1 MLVFGSGCGRRDILP
16 VPSVVLTLPRPLR
29 TSLETPLLGENKITA
44 ETTSG
49 SPKPDRATA
58 KASARIH
65 LWISSEVPILTFNF
79 HRKSSG
85 SRCIASDPSH
95 HRAHCLML
103 SLFDLE
109 PKTTTTLSSR
119 LSQFRTSFNSS
130 SSKTSLT
137 LYVINELR
145 KIKVVDQHNRELV
158 IDLLQTIVEIV
169 TYGDRQDP
177 FIFEC
182 FMEYQVL
189 AEFVR
194 ILKISGNSKI
204 EAPLLQYLSIM
215 IQNMGSE
222 HAICK
227 MQVPLILMDVVTSFP
242 LYTEILKFAQHGEK
256 MIQTAVHALTLNIF
270 NVSDDMVYQF
280 VTSPPASQYFSDL
293 VYSLREKC
301 LRLDVL
307 VQATDETCTKQRRKE
322 ILLESDEIVDDLYY
336 FKDILSVGEP
346 RLSKVVTQDL
356 LNLLVFP
363 ILILLLQLRQS
374 NGFYVSAVTTLY
386 IVSYLLVVVGGKN
399 IVNAV
404 AGVILYPYM
413 TPRRDAAKEEITNS
427 SSDTHFFLNL
437 LRDME
442 IMEIVG
448 SESQKDENINGNHIC
463 GNDDVR
469 LERNGILMYVF
480 SDNHSLL
487 LASLLLLLILA
498 ESKDLDYTSDSMI
511 GLSDIQD
518 PMNYGTSASLGVNDN
533 VFVRVMPQTS
543 YQQSCERLQKEL
555 DGCWFDCI
563 LDTMKDEW
571 ENCETA
577 LKEPLKSK
585 SPSFA
590 LELAVCKQ
598 STDGNTNSSDTAW
611 EIMVDV
617 VKVFILHLQ
626 LKALISKGELLEKP
640 LLDSADSGTSN
651 SLDIASASF
660 GSEVYLGSGIPC
672 RIAFSNAGIRDIYMI
687 PAARG
692 LSGKVILAEKHPFR
706 SQRGVVIA
714 IAPLAGLRPTIDEDH
729 PTWLHLWIREF
740 DPRSKARKSRGCNS
754 HVSNSAV
761 DGRWTLGFPSAKG
774 CEIARLLILEETYK
788 QRSFIKSLL
797 APLLQKNDP
806 GNLCNEQAGRKL

>member
-1 MLVFGSGCGRRDILP
+1 MW
-16 VPSVVLTLPRPLR
+16 R
-29 TSLETPLLGENKITA
+29 TVWRSIDRFSLQHFK
-44 ETTSG
+44 
-49 SPKPDRATA
+49 
-58 KASARIH
+58 
-65 LWISSEVPILTFNF
+65 
-79 HRKSSG
+79 
-85 SRCIASDPSH
+85 
-95 HRAHCLML
+95 
-103 SLFDLE
+103 
-109 PKTTTTLSSR
+109 
-119 LSQFRTSFNSS
+119 
-130 SSKTSLT
+130 
-137 LYVINELR
+137 YVINELR

-222 HAICK
+222 HAIYYCLSNDYINTIIAHQYDFDGGDLAPYYVSFLRAVSGK
-227 MQVPLILMDVVTSFP
+227 INRGTLCLLVRVNRDVVTSFP

-363 ILILLLQLRQS
+363 ILIPLLQLRQS
-374 NGFYVSAVTTLY
+374 NGFYVSAVTSLY

-399 IVNAV
+399 IINAV
-404 AGVILYPYM
+404 SGVILYPYM

-442 IMEIVG
+442 IVG

-469 LERNGILMYVF
+469 LERTGILMYVF

-533 VFVRVMPQTS
+533 VFVRVMPQVFYALLKVLASQPPLCALIQWHTGWFMRKLLNFQVMTLGEQHLHLFNTS
-543 YQQSCERLQKEL
+543 YQQSCECLQKEL

-590 LELAVCKQ
+590 LEFAVCKQ

-640 LLDSADSGTSN
+640 LLDSADSGISN

-740 DPRSKARKSRGCNS
+740 DPRSKARKSQGCNS

-774 CEIARLLILEETYK
+774 CEIARLLLLEETYK

-806 GNLCNEQAGRKL
+806 GNLCNEQDGRKL

>member
-1 MLVFGSGCGRRDILP
+1 MW
-16 VPSVVLTLPRPLR
+16 R
-29 TSLETPLLGENKITA
+29 TVWRSIDRFSLQHFK
-44 ETTSG
+44 
-49 SPKPDRATA
+49 
-58 KASARIH
+58 
-65 LWISSEVPILTFNF
+65 
-79 HRKSSG
+79 
-85 SRCIASDPSH
+85 
-95 HRAHCLML
+95 
-103 SLFDLE
+103 
-109 PKTTTTLSSR
+109 
-119 LSQFRTSFNSS
+119 
-130 SSKTSLT
+130 
-137 LYVINELR
+137 YVINELR

-194 ILKISGNSKI
+194 ILKISRNSKI

-222 HAICK
+222 YAIYYCLSNDYINTIMAHQYDFDGGDLAPYYVSFLRAVSGK
-227 MQVPLILMDVVTSFP
+227 INRDTLCLLVRVNRDVVTSFP

-256 MIQTAVHALTLNIF
+256 MIQTAVRALTLNIF

-363 ILILLLQLRQS
+363 ILIPLLQLRQS
-374 NGFYVSAVTTLY
+374 NGFYVSAVTSLY
-386 IVSYLLVVVGGKN
+386 LVSYLLVVVGGKN
-399 IVNAV
+399 IINAV

-413 TPRRDAAKEEITNS
+413 TSRRDAAKEEITNGS
-427 SSDTHFFLNL
+427 SHTHFFLNL

-463 GNDDVR
+463 GNDHVR

-498 ESKDLDYTSDSMI
+498 ESKDLDYTLDSVI
-511 GLSDIQD
+511 GLSDMQD

-533 VFVRVMPQTS
+533 VFVRVMPQVFYALLKVLASQPPLCALIQWHTGWFMWKLLDFQVMTLGEQHLHLFNTS

-563 LDTMKDEW
+563 LGTMKDEW

-590 LELAVCKQ
+590 LELSVCKQ

-626 LKALISKGELLEKP
+626 LKALISNGELLEKP
-640 LLDSADSGTSN
+640 SLDSADSGTSN
-651 SLDIASASF
+651 SLDLASASF

-740 DPRSKARKSRGCNS
+740 DPRSKASKSRGCNS
-754 HVSNSAV
+754 HVSNSSV
-761 DGRWTLGFPSAKG
+761 DGRWTLGFPSAKS
-774 CEIARLLILEETYK
+774 CEIARLLILEKTYK

-806 GNLCNEQAGRKL
+806 GNLCNAQAGRKL

>member
-1 MLVFGSGCGRRDILP
+1 MW
-16 VPSVVLTLPRPLR
+16 R
-29 TSLETPLLGENKITA
+29 TVWRSIDRFSLQHFK
-44 ETTSG
+44 
-49 SPKPDRATA
+49 
-58 KASARIH
+58 
-65 LWISSEVPILTFNF
+65 
-79 HRKSSG
+79 
-85 SRCIASDPSH
+85 
-95 HRAHCLML
+95 
-103 SLFDLE
+103 
-109 PKTTTTLSSR
+109 
-119 LSQFRTSFNSS
+119 
-130 SSKTSLT
+130 
-137 LYVINELR
+137 YVINELR

-363 ILILLLQLRQS
+363 ILIPLLQLRQS

-518 PMNYGTSASLGVNDN
+518 PMNYGTSASLGGNDN
-533 VFVRVMPQTS
+533 VFVRVMPQVFYALLKVLASQPPLCALIQWHTGWFMQKLLNFQVMTLGEQHLHLFNTS

>member
-1 MLVFGSGCGRRDILP
+1 MW
-16 VPSVVLTLPRPLR
+16 R
-29 TSLETPLLGENKITA
+29 TVWRSIDRFSLQHFK
-44 ETTSG
+44 
-49 SPKPDRATA
+49 
-58 KASARIH
+58 
-65 LWISSEVPILTFNF
+65 
-79 HRKSSG
+79 
-85 SRCIASDPSH
+85 
-95 HRAHCLML
+95 
-103 SLFDLE
+103 
-109 PKTTTTLSSR
+109 
-119 LSQFRTSFNSS
+119 
-130 SSKTSLT
+130 
-137 LYVINELR
+137 YVINELR

-222 HAICK
+222 HAIYYCLSNDYINTIIAHQYDFDGGDLAPYYVSFLRAVSGK
-227 MQVPLILMDVVTSFP
+227 INRDTLCLLVRVNRDVVTSFP

-363 ILILLLQLRQS
+363 ILIPLLQLRQS
-374 NGFYVSAVTTLY
+374 NGFYVSAVTSLY

-463 GNDDVR
+463 GNDD
-469 LERNGILMYVF
+469 
-480 SDNHSLL
+480 
-487 LASLLLLLILA
+487 
-498 ESKDLDYTSDSMI
+498 
-511 GLSDIQD
+511 
-518 PMNYGTSASLGVNDN
+518 NYGTSASLGVNDN
-533 VFVRVMPQTS
+533 VFVRVMPQVFYALLNVLASQPPLCALIQWHTGWFMRKLLNFQVMTLGEQHLHLFNTS

-714 IAPLAGLRPTIDEDH
+714 IAPLAGLR
-729 PTWLHLWIREF
+729 
-740 DPRSKARKSRGCNS
+740 
-754 HVSNSAV
+754 
-761 DGRWTLGFPSAKG
+761 
-774 CEIARLLILEETYK
+774 
-788 QRSFIKSLL
+788 
-797 APLLQKNDP
+797 
-806 GNLCNEQAGRKL
+806 

>member
-1 MLVFGSGCGRRDILP
+1 MW
-16 VPSVVLTLPRPLR
+16 R
-29 TSLETPLLGENKITA
+29 TVWRSIDRFSLQHFK
-44 ETTSG
+44 
-49 SPKPDRATA
+49 
-58 KASARIH
+58 
-65 LWISSEVPILTFNF
+65 
-79 HRKSSG
+79 
-85 SRCIASDPSH
+85 
-95 HRAHCLML
+95 
-103 SLFDLE
+103 
-109 PKTTTTLSSR
+109 
-119 LSQFRTSFNSS
+119 
-130 SSKTSLT
+130 
-137 LYVINELR
+137 YVINELR

-194 ILKISGNSKI
+194 ILKISRNSKI

-363 ILILLLQLRQS
+363 ILIPLLQLRQS
-374 NGFYVSAVTTLY
+374 NGFYVSAVTSLY

-533 VFVRVMPQTS
+533 VFVRVMPQ
-543 YQQSCERLQKEL
+543 SCERLQKEL

-660 GSEVYLGSGIPC
+660 GSDVYLGSGIPC

-714 IAPLAGLRPTIDEDH
+714 IAPLAGLRMQLISTTLHLKQPTIDEDH

-740 DPRSKARKSRGCNS
+740 DPRSKARKSRGCNL
-754 HVSNSAV
+754 HVSNSAL

-806 GNLCNEQAGRKL
+806 GNLCNEQDGRKL

>member
-1 MLVFGSGCGRRDILP
+1 MWRTVWR
-16 VPSVVLTLPRPLR
+16 SVDRF
-29 TSLETPLLGENKITA
+29 SL
-44 ETTSG
+44 
-49 SPKPDRATA
+49 
-58 KASARIH
+58 
-65 LWISSEVPILTFNF
+65 
-79 HRKSSG
+79 
-85 SRCIASDPSH
+85 H
-95 HRAHCLML
+95 H
-103 SLFDLE
+103 F
-109 PKTTTTLSSR
+109 K
-119 LSQFRTSFNSS
+119 
-130 SSKTSLT
+130 
-137 LYVINELR
+137 YVINELR
-145 KIKVVDQHNRELV
+145 QIKVVDQHNRELV

-194 ILKISGNSKI
+194 ILKISRNSKI

-222 HAICK
+222 HAIYYCLSNDYINNIIAHQYDFDGGDLAPYYVSFLRAVSGK
-227 MQVPLILMDVVTSFP
+227 INRDTLCLLARVNRDVVTSFP
-242 LYTEILKFAQHGEK
+242 LYTETLKFARHGEK
-256 MIQTAVHALTLNIF
+256 MIETAVRALTLNIF

-301 LRLDVL
+301 LHLDGL

-322 ILLESDEIVDDLYY
+322 ILLESDKIVDDLYY

-363 ILILLLQLRQS
+363 ILLTLLQLRQS
-374 NGFYVSAVTTLY
+374 NGFYVSAVTSLY
-386 IVSYLLVVVGGKN
+386 IVSHLLVVVGGKN

-404 AGVILYPYM
+404 AGVILYPYI
-413 TPRRDAAKEEITNS
+413 TLTRRDVSKEEIANGGRHK
-427 SSDTHFFLNL
+427 HFFLNL

-448 SESQKDENINGNHIC
+448 SESQKDEYVNGNDIC
-463 GNDDVR
+463 GKVDVR

-498 ESKDLDYTSDSMI
+498 ESKDLDYTLDSVI
-511 GLSDIQD
+511 GLSDMQD
-518 PMNYGTSASLGVNDN
+518 TLNYGTSASLGVNGN
-533 VFVRVMPQTS
+533 VFLRVMPQVFYALLKVLASQPPLCAPIQWHIGWFMRRLLVLQVMTLGEQHLHLLNTS
-543 YQQSCERLQKEL
+543 YQQSCKRLQKEL

-563 LDTMKDEW
+563 LDTMRDEW

-577 LKEPLKSK
+577 LREPLKSK

-598 STDGNTNSSDTAW
+598 STNGNTSSSDTAW
-611 EIMVDV
+611 ETMVDV

-626 LKALISKGELLEKP
+626 LNALISKGELLEKP
-640 LLDSADSGTSN
+640 SLDSADSRTSN
-651 SLDIASASF
+651 SSDLASASF

-729 PTWLHLWIREF
+729 PIWLHLRIREF
-740 DPRSKARKSRGCNS
+740 DPRSKASKSRGYNS

-761 DGRWTLGFPSAKG
+761 DGRWTLGFPSAKV
-774 CEIARLLILEETYK
+774 CETARLLILEETYK
-788 QRSFIKSLL
+788 QRSCVKSLF
-797 APLLQKNDP
+797 APLLQKNNP
-806 GNLCNEQAGRKL
+806 GNL